1 MTNQITTGLVNSHS
15 LNEKV
20 KFLSDKE
27 TYAGTSS
34 VEVLET
40 HMSWIF
46 LTDQYAFKLKKPV
59 RYEFLDF
66 TSINSRYNYCKEEVQ
81 INKPL
86 AGDIYLDVIPL
97 VVYNGVLQLNGEG
110 VTIDWLVKMKRLP
123 LEYMLHT
130 AMSNGTVR
138 NDWVQQAAE
147 MLVDFYLASPPV
159 KIDPQHFRQQI
170 VNDIE
175 INSADLLREE
185 FKLPKSLIIGV
196 TTDLLHF
203 TVKNADLF
211 DRRIAEG
218 RIVDGHGDLR
228 PEHICLA
235 PKPVII
241 DRIEFNRDLRIIDIA
256 EELSFLAL
264 ECEMLVSPFIGQLFL
279 NVYKWKSLDKIPET
293 LICFYKA
300 KRAFLRAKLS
310 ILHLLEKKYQTD
322 EQKWKN
328 RCSAYLQAADA
339 YCERLAKK
347 C

>member
-1 MTNQITTGLVNSHS
+1 MTNEITIGAVNTHS

-20 KFLSDKE
+20 KFLSHKE
-27 TYAGTSS
+27 VYEGASS

-81 INKPL
+81 INKAL
-86 AGDIYLDVIPL
+86 AGDIYLGVIPL
-97 VVYNGVLQLNGEG
+97 VVHNRVLRLGGEG
-110 VTIDWLVKMKRLP
+110 DTIDWLVKMKRLP
-123 LEYMLHT
+123 LQYMLHI
-130 AMSNGTVR
+130 AISNGTVR
-138 NDWVQQAAE
+138 NEWVQQAAE
-147 MLVDFYLASPPV
+147 MLVDFYLASSPL
-159 KIDPQHFRQQI
+159 KIDPKQYRQQI

-175 INSADLLREE
+175 VNSANLLRKE
-185 FKLPKSLIIGV
+185 FSLPKSLIIGI

-203 TVKNADLF
+203 VVKYADLF
-211 DRRIAEG
+211 DQRIKEG
-218 RIVDGHGDLR
+218 RIVEGHGDLR

-241 DRIEFNRDLRIIDIA
+241 DRIEFSKDLRIIDIA

-264 ECEMLVSPFIGQLFL
+264 ECEMLVSPSTGQLFL
-279 NVYKWKSLDKIPET
+279 NVYKWKSLDKMPET
-293 LICFYKA
+293 VICFYKA

-328 RCSAYLQAADA
+328 RCGAYLQAADA
-339 YCERLAKK
+339 YCERLPKK